1 MTVRSFEL
9 PEKNRTGPLRRI
21 RQKTLQPSSPK
32 AHRTKIVCTL
42 GPATA
47 SIEVVRG
54 MFEAGADVFRI
65 NLSHGGYEAH
75 AEGIALVRSAARE
88 ISHNA
93 AILLDL
99 QGVKVR
105 TTVCKDGP
113 FEIPPGTG
121 IDVAGGEEPSHA
133 GRIHIAPAAA
143 LQNLRLDDRV
153 LVDDGKICLRAVAK
167 VGDAWRCEVEAGG
180 VVKDRKGVN
189 LPDTPTRELPALTQ
203 KDIADIEWGVRQGV
217 DLFALSFVRSANDVA
232 TAKRVIAGM
241 GADIPVIAKLEK
253 PEVLADL
260 DRILEE
266 SFGVMVARG
275 DLGVEAPPEKVPV
288 MQKKI
293 IAEARRLMK
302 PVITATQMLESMI
315 ERPVPTRAEASD
327 VANAVFDGTDAVML
341 SGETSVGKYPVETVR
356 MMARIIAEAEA
367 EMVKQRKPRTLST
380 KKVTFAN
387 AVGAAACAAAESVR
401 AKCIIIYTHSGYS
414 ATLVSGSRPTMPIYT
429 FGADDRVLRRLG
441 LIWGIETRKLL
452 RTPSSVEE
460 LIQSCEKA
468 LLTERLVE
476 PNDAAVIVA
485 GMPFHQSGNTNF
497 LKMHRIEEGG

>member
-1 MTVRSFEL
+1 M
-9 PEKNRTGPLRRI
+9 
-21 RQKTLQPSSPK
+21 
-32 AHRTKIVCTL
+32 
-42 GPATA
+42 
-47 SIEVVRG
+47 
-54 MFEAGADVFRI
+54 
-65 NLSHGGYEAH
+65 
-75 AEGIALVRSAARE
+75 
-88 ISHNA
+88 
-93 AILLDL
+93 
-99 QGVKVR
+99 
-105 TTVCKDGP
+105 
-113 FEIPPGTG
+113 
-121 IDVAGGEEPSHA
+121 
-133 GRIHIAPAAA
+133 
-143 LQNLRLDDRV
+143 
-153 LVDDGKICLRAVAK
+153 
-167 VGDAWRCEVEAGG
+167 GDAWRCEVEAGG

-203 KDIADIEWGVRQGV
+203 KDIADIEWGVRQGA

-387 AVGAAACAAAESVR
+387 AVGAAASAAAESVR

-485 GMPFHQSGNTNF
+485 GMPFHQSGNTNV